1 MEVREQVD
9 YLLCSHCN
17 QNDKG
22 NVSGSSDQTKMAPF
36 KWRKNSTKE
45 VRHMRNQRKKRKRL
59 QKKNIPSVTVAK
71 ENYER
76 LIQKE
81 QAQKG
86 RFLFLARKY
95 YLKWKAVKEAHRN
108 LRAKANPTNVVCGS
122 GLKFLNGARVS
133 LFPLTR
139 SLGRVYVANILG
151 SLVARI

>member
-1 MEVREQVD
+1 MFREA
-9 YLLCSHCN
+9 LIERKWHRF
-17 QNDKG
+17 
-22 NVSGSSDQTKMAPF
+22 M
-36 KWRKNSTKE
+36 WRKNSTKE

-59 QKKNIPSVTVAK
+59 QKKNIPSVTAAK

-108 LRAKANPTNVVCGS
+108 LHAKVNPTNVVCGS
-122 GLKFLNGARVS
+122 GLKFLNGERVS
-133 LFPLTR
+133 LFLLTR
-139 SLGRVYVANILG
+139 SLGRVCVANILG